1 MTKLSLNQVVEA
13 LVQPGSLEVPR
24 FEKALQAKFTQVKKN
39 DYWTFYEFK
48 QSNGPFDHGEF
59 RLSNDGSKALLG
71 LWPEAAKAPTEKE
84 LDLTHWGPIS
94 SIDVNPHIRPEG
106 TDAYIFD
113 VQGVRVSFQLM
124 HQSRQL
130 RSVAL
135 EWGFAAQR

>member
-24 FEKALQAKFTQVKKN
+24 FEKALLAKFTQVKKN

-59 RLSNDGSKALLG
+59 RLSNDGAKALLG
-71 LWPEAAKAPTEKE
+71 LWPDAPNAPTEKD
-84 LDLTHWGPIS
+84 LDLTRWGPLS
-94 SIDVNPHIRPEG
+94 GIDVNPDIRPEG

-124 HQSRQL
+124 HGSRHL

-135 EWGFAAQR
+135 EWGYSAQR